1 MDPRKGQ
8 AQWQQ
13 QQQGGGGTFG
23 SFQQQS
29 GQGVQQQG
37 QQQRQQGRQ
46 GYSYSY
52 SSAYSSGPGGEYGQ
66 ADFSQDKGSGGV
78 EHHHVSW
85 GPGQE
90 PQHHHFS
97 TQGQQQGGQQQGGQQ
112 QGGQQQG
119 GQQQGGEQGMPEDL
133 AALQQARNAVQMDS
147 IRAVQGVGGGDG
159 WKDSRMSSRGGG
171 CGVGGSEE
179 EGRRGGERGREVGE
193 KVESRTKE
201 ENEEKEKEKEKEKKQ
216 EAWSSYETVFTNAK
230 AGMEG
235 VDKERVKRIVYAMSQ
250 GSRFFQ
256 HEQRKEA
263 ALLSKIAHMQR
274 AKQAIPP
281 EKLALL
287 ERQADGMLARMV
299 AEASREE
306 RRRVWV
312 HVDMDAFYAAVEAL
326 GDARLRDVPMAVG
339 GMGMLCTANYETWA
353 GEGEEEA
360 SREGRR
366 VWVHVDM
373 DAFYAAVEVLGDARL
388 RDVPM
393 AVGGMGMLCTANY
406 ETPLASPRL
415 PLSPSAL
422 PPPFPVP
429 LPFPVPSLPPH
440 SLPPDYL
447 PHHSLHPRPLPPNP
461 SSPPSPLS
469 THHICAGAQVRGA
482 GSHPGFIVQ
491 KLCPEH
497 VSLLVPHIRPSL
509 PPYTFPPHSLPT
521 HSLPPHS
528 LPPHSRPHH
537 ALHPR
542 PLPPNPSSLPSPLSA
557 HHICAGTQVRV
568 FRQYDPHFVAR
579 SLDEAYLDI
588 TAVCE
593 DRSMTP
599 AQVAEELRHKV
610 RSRHLENSF
619 PTDCSPCLLLTSSP
633 GPASPSV
640 WQVAEELRHKVY
652 ALHTLTDVC
661 SRHLPADCS
670 PCLLLTSSPAPASP
684 YVRQVAEELRHKV
697 HAHTGLTC
705 SAGVAAN
712 RMLAKVCSDIN
723 KPNGQYVLPFDREA
737 ILSFISSL
745 PIRKIGGV
753 GKVTERLLRGVLGVK
768 VCADIITHRGALLA
782 LFSPISAEFFLQA
795 ALGIGGSGDVEEG
808 PRKSISCE
816 RTFSPLSAEPAILN
830 KLVSH
835 TLSSRLSLLSRPFSI
850 NPAPQNASF
859 VPASLSLLMQRLKLQ
874 VSSLHLSLSSCSE
887 VYFEAPQIAS
897 FLPASLSLL
906 MHAEQLSFAL
916 AKDLEEGTWHGMK
929 GFLSRLNEETFELT
943 QKWSVRTRA
952 VSVPEPIGSQQEI
965 SATSQSFRTHVC
977 TRAHRVTAGGLSFR
991 PLKALLFS
999 SPLPPFLSPP
1009 HRPQVRTRAV
1019 SVPEP
1024 IGSQQEM
1031 WPLVVRLIRAELPV
1045 SVRLLGLRM
1054 SALVPR
1060 ASSGSSRQAT
1070 ISEVLGGR
1078 RAVGGSSAKGAAEG
1092 KYSTGSPE
1100 GKFPTGPTEGK
1111 HSAYMGVKRVEPSK
1125 SRGGEGRERLLE
1137 ENSVEGE
1144 GWAHGGAER
1153 VEERRLGGEWR
1164 EHARLPDARVQNETG
1179 EEVGGKEELR
1189 GCGDGGA
1196 ELSGC
1201 EWEGGW
1207 DSESEWEECGEGM
1220 AEGMDGGRSGGGER
1234 EVREEREER
1243 EERDEKEERE
1253 EREEREEEEREE
1265 REERKEEEIEEREE
1279 EEEKE
1284 RRESEN
1290 REGREERE
1298 EREERMKNT
1307 DVEKA
1312 CAQVGR
1318 RRMEERGD
1326 EEEEEAKEKE
1336 VTLALTQKAFQMP
1349 PMSFEDATHYQE
1361 GMEKQEMDETFAGEA
1376 GAGVP
1381 SGKRGKGGKGKKE
1394 KATREAATAAA
1405 VHRFVIAACSSRR
1418 HERSRSIW

>member
-429 LPFPVPSLPPH
+429 LPFPARKYGVRAAMPGPFPPTPFPPTTFPTTPFTPDLSPLTPPH
-440 SLPPDYL
+440 
-447 PHHSLHPRPLPPNP
+447 PLPP
-461 SSPPSPLS
+461 SPHTTSVQ
-469 THHICAGAQVRGA
+469 ARKYGARKYGVRA
-482 GSHPGFIVQ
+482 AMPGFIAR
-491 KLCPEH
+491 KLCPE
-497 VSLLVPHIRPSL
+497 LVFV
-509 PPYTFPPHSLPT
+509 PPDSTKYQHYSNLT
-521 HSLPPHS
+521 HE
-528 LPPHSRPHH
+528 
-537 ALHPR
+537 
-542 PLPPNPSSLPSPLSA
+542 
-557 HHICAGTQVRV
+557 V

-640 WQVAEELRHKVY
+640 WQVAEELRHK
-652 ALHTLTDVC
+652 
-661 SRHLPADCS
+661 
-670 PCLLLTSSPAPASP
+670 
-684 YVRQVAEELRHKV
+684 VAEELRHKV

-830 KLVSH
+830 KL
-835 TLSSRLSLLSRPFSI
+835 
-850 NPAPQNASF
+850 
-859 VPASLSLLMQRLKLQ
+859 
-874 VSSLHLSLSSCSE
+874 E
-887 VYFEAPQIAS
+887 E
-897 FLPASLSLL
+897 
-906 MHAEQLSFAL
+906 LSFAL
-916 AKDLEEGTWHGMK
+916 AKDLEEHGMK
-929 GFLSRLNEETFELT
+929 GRTLTLKLKTTAFE
-943 QKWSVRTRA
+943 VRTRA

-1045 SVRLLGLRM
+1045 SVRLLGEWCRWVMSGAAGGAAAECRVVLLGLRM